1 MHSKGEKNKPET
13 SLEVMAECCGND
25 DQGQDQDFF
34 LEVGENDGLCMV
46 NEDVKN
52 KGSLQ
57 GFWLKHLC
65 YYEDDLRR
73 KWFKGKEGVRSW
85 SFLPLL

>member
-1 MHSKGEKNKPET
+1 
-13 SLEVMAECCGND
+13 
-25 DQGQDQDFF
+25 
-34 LEVGENDGLCMV
+34 MV